1 LLQTDEKATVNQY
14 KVLTVTHHQVPVDQ
28 LRHFIIPEE
37 KQSEAYQIRL
47 HTVKQQLQLDELMYL
62 NTCNRVTYFF
72 TSTRPLDRAFTASF
86 FKTINPRFEAC
97 NTVHTIAFEGAE
109 ALQHL
114 CEVGASLD
122 SMVVGEYE
130 IIRQLRVA
138 YEESNA
144 LQLTGDDIRLAM
156 KMLIPAAKRIFT
168 ETKIADRPVSVVSL
182 AAARIRNMQLSPDAR
197 ILFIGAGETNTHMA
211 AYLRDMG
218 FNDFTIY
225 NRTLENAEKMARIYG
240 GVPKALTAL
249 PNHKNGFDVIVS
261 CTGAVHTPLTEEV
274 YQTILGADTTQK
286 VIIDLAIPSDI
297 EMDIITK
304 HHVHYINI
312 DDLRVVAKMNLNLR
326 KSEVIKAKQLVHDFV
341 KEFQSVYIERLVEKA
356 HSQIPI
362 KLREI
367 RNKAIEEV
375 YAKDVESLDDQS
387 RAVLEKVMDYMEK
400 KYLALTMASSKNAMR
415 GHHS

>member
-1 LLQTDEKATVNQY
+1 MNQY

-28 LRHFIIPEE
+28 LQHFIIPEE
-37 KQSEAYQIRL
+37 KQSEAYHNRL
-47 HTVKQQLQLDELMYL
+47 HTVKEVLHLDELMYL

-72 TSTRPLDRAFTASF
+72 TSTKPLDRAFTATF

-97 NTVHTIAFEGAE
+97 NTVHTIAFEGAD
-109 ALQHL
+109 ALHHM

-144 LQLTGDDIRLAM
+144 LDLTGDDIRLAM
-156 KMLIPAAKRIFT
+156 KMLIPAAKRIYT

-182 AAARIRNMQLSPDAR
+182 AASRIRSLHLPEDAR

-218 FNDFTIY
+218 FSRFTIY
-225 NRTLENAEKMARIYG
+225 NRSIENAQKMAALYG
-240 GVPKALTAL
+240 GAAYALTEL
-249 PNHKNGFDVIVS
+249 PQHTGGFDVIVS

-274 YQTILGADTTQK
+274 YAAILGQDTNQK
-286 VIIDLAIPSDI
+286 VIVDLAIPSDI
-297 EMDIITK
+297 DPSILTK
-304 HHVHYINI
+304 HDVQYINI
-312 DDLRVVAKMNLNLR
+312 DDLRLVAKKNLDLR
-326 KSEVIKAKQLVHDFV
+326 KTEVIKAKQLVHDFV

-356 HSQIPI
+356 HSQIPL

-367 RNKAIEEV
+367 RNKAIDEV
-375 YAKDVESLDDQS
+375 YAKDVEMLDEQS
-387 RAVLEKVMDYMEK
+387 RLVLDKVMDYMEK
-400 KYLALTMASSKNAMR
+400 KYLALTMASTKNAMR

>member
-1 LLQTDEKATVNQY
+1 
-14 KVLTVTHHQVPVDQ
+14 
-28 LRHFIIPEE
+28 
-37 KQSEAYQIRL
+37 
-47 HTVKQQLQLDELMYL
+47 
-62 NTCNRVTYFF
+62 
-72 TSTRPLDRAFTASF
+72 
-86 FKTINPRFEAC
+86 
-97 NTVHTIAFEGAE
+97 VHTIAFEGAE